1 MSAAELE
8 LNIGTSTVSRHVK
21 DLETRLGLT
30 LCRRG
35 RAGFAL
41 TPEGPRVYEE
51 TLRLLASVRGFLGS
65 IDDIHDRMGGA
76 SARIF
81 MGVMLGVGFHLL
93 NGLFSNLGMINAWP
107 PFMAALTP
115 SLIFLAAAAWLLRYV
130 ERR

>member
-1 MSAAELE
+1 MTDFRIILANL
-8 LNIGTSTVSRHVK
+8 
-21 DLETRLGLT
+21 
-30 LCRRG
+30 RR
-35 RAGFAL
+35 
-41 TPEGPRVYEE
+41 P
-51 TLRLLASVRGFLGS
+51 RLLMRAARIGLQDYRRDRDLRRILPQTLFSALKSASPEAALVMMALAMPFGF
-65 IDDIHDRMGGA
+65 IHDRMGGA

-115 SLIFLAAAAWLLRYV
+115 SLIFLAAAAWLLHYV